1 MPAAL
6 SGREESRSRG
16 VYIYIFISVIDAHLE
31 FVSFPFGP
39 TRLPQGRCRMRCPI
53 FGRDAPMA
61 RPPPGCGILPRRFG
75 AACCFRFWE
84 CRSFGGREVLA
95 AKDAKERKKHEIP
108 LNLWY
113 HIVMKRL
120 LTLLAVAAFLAGG
133 CGLFKPRGYPYSEL
147 AKRFPPY
154 RKAEFH
160 TAVGAKTGL
169 FCYHGMWQA
178 SAATNAI
185 TWIGDKEEL
194 WRTPDLPCEW
204 IIQIFENESGEK
216 LYMIY
221 RFQP

>member
-1 MPAAL
+1 
-6 SGREESRSRG
+6 
-16 VYIYIFISVIDAHLE
+16 
-31 FVSFPFGP
+31 
-39 TRLPQGRCRMRCPI
+39 
-53 FGRDAPMA
+53 
-61 RPPPGCGILPRRFG
+61 
-75 AACCFRFWE
+75 
-84 CRSFGGREVLA
+84 
-95 AKDAKERKKHEIP
+95 
-108 LNLWY
+108 
-113 HIVMKRL
+113 MKRL
-120 LTLLAVAAFLAGG
+120 LPLLAIAAFLAGG

>member
-1 MPAAL
+1 
-6 SGREESRSRG
+6 
-16 VYIYIFISVIDAHLE
+16 
-31 FVSFPFGP
+31 
-39 TRLPQGRCRMRCPI
+39 
-53 FGRDAPMA
+53 
-61 RPPPGCGILPRRFG
+61 
-75 AACCFRFWE
+75 
-84 CRSFGGREVLA
+84 
-95 AKDAKERKKHEIP
+95 
-108 LNLWY
+108 
-113 HIVMKRL
+113 MKRL
-120 LTLLAVAAFLAGG
+120 LPLLAVAAFLAGG

-221 RFQP
+221 RFQPLSCPRLDEGEELDISRNVDDMAGMGVPVLNPFA